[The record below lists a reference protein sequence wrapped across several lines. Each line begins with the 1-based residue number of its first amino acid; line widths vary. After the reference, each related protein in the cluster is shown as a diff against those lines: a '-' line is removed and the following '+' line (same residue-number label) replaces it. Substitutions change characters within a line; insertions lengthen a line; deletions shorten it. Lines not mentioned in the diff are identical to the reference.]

1 MKKYLITGFSG
12 FVSRHFM
19 AYLENN
25 EILAVVK
32 GIDLHYPEI
41 RQADFRHVKF
51 DFAQI
56 DLLDKGEVE
65 NIIFE
70 FQPDYI
76 LHLASFSSV
85 AFSWKEPVQS
95 FQNNTNIF
103 LNLIDAVRK
112 LNIDTRILSIG
123 SSEEYGNVN
132 DEDLPLKEDH
142 KLNPVS
148 PYAVA
153 RISQEYLSGVYVDG
167 YGMDIVL
174 TRSFN
179 HIGPMQKSVFV
190 VSSLAKQLV
199 EIKKSGKNKGSVV
212 TGDVTIVRDFT
223 DVRDVV
229 RAYYLLLKE
238 GKKGHLY
245 NVCSGI
251 GFSIKDIIHIMAK
264 QLNIE
269 VDINIDNHLIRP
281 ADNKKIIGSNE
292 KIKRELGWQNN
303 IPVEQSLKD
312 IICYWEAKSNIG
324 SGVGSA
330 GNKGK
335 NL

>member
-1 MKKYLITGFSG
+1 LDKYLITGFSG
-12 FVSRHFM
+12 FVGRHFVE
-19 AYLENN
+19 YLEKKGN
-25 EILAVVK
+25 ICIVK
-32 GIDLHYPEI
+32 GLDIHDP
-41 RQADFRHVKF
+41 DFRFDQYRKVKISF
-51 DFAQI
+51 EKI
-56 DLLDKGEVE
+56 DLLSEDKVE
-65 NIIFE
+65 YIIHE
-70 FQPDYI
+70 FQPNYI

-112 LNIDTRILSIG
+112 LNIDARILSIG

-132 DEDLPLKEDH
+132 DEDLPLKENH

-153 RISQEYLSGVYVDG
+153 RMAQEDLSRVYIKG

-179 HIGPMQKSVFV
+179 HIGPMQKNVFV

-199 EIKKSGKNKGSVV
+199 ELKRSGRNRGSIV
-212 TGDVTIVRDFT
+212 TGDVSIVRDFT

-229 RAYYLLLKE
+229 HAYYLLLKS
-238 GKKGHLY
+238 GKTGNVY

-251 GFSIKDIIHIMAK
+251 GFSLKDIIGTMAK
-264 QLNIE
+264 LLNIE
-269 VDINIDNHLIRP
+269 VEVNVDNRLIRP
-281 ADNKKIIGSNE
+281 VDNRIIIGSNE
-292 KIKRELGWQNN
+292 KIKRELGWNN
-303 IPVEQSLKD
+303 IIPIEQSLKD
-312 IICYWEAKSNIG
+312 VICYWESNWVVVI
-324 SGVGSA
+324 
-330 GNKGK
+330 
-335 NL
+335 